1 MTFKILIIEDNHSF
15 IDSLKVMLRDLPLDF
30 VQAYRYN
37 DALAL
42 LQKNGTWNKHY
53 DAETMAEVKA
63 GEEKKGSK
71 KRAINPSTL
80 FNEGG
85 VFMVII
91 EQNTE
96 TNMKG
101 VDFIQHV
108 VRHFPGLSESD
119 FVLLT
124 HRLET
129 VPQRSYGFPVL
140 EKPLRAAQIRQLVLQ
155 KIKQAQTLAEA
166 EERAQEPAPK
176 RESKAAEDKSIA
188 KGIRGL
194 LKKTR
199 ASKPETSETAAEE
212 STEAPKSSKKK
223 ATVKKA
229 TKKAAPKETAKA
241 AAKKAK
247 AK

>member
-1 MTFKILIIEDNHSF
+1 MTFKVLIVEDNHSF

-42 LQKNGTWNKHY
+42 LQKNGSWNKHY
-53 DAETMAEVKA
+53 DAETIAETKA
-63 GEEKKGSK
+63 DEEKKDSK
-71 KRAINPSTL
+71 KRATTPSSL

-85 VFMVII
+85 VFMAII

-155 KIKQAQTLAEA
+155 KIKQAQALAEA
-166 EERAQEPAPK
+166 EERAQAPTPK
-176 RESKAAEDKSIA
+176 NENESAEEKSIT

-194 LKKTR
+194 LKKART
-199 ASKPETSETAAEE
+199 SEPKTSETAAEK
-212 STEAPKSSKKK
+212 STEASKSSKKK
-223 ATVKKA
+223 TNV
-229 TKKAAPKETAKA
+229 KKAAPKETAKTL
-241 AAKKAK
+241 AKKAK
-247 AK
+247 PK